1 MTPPQAQRITAF
13 PRLKGAVGMWAI
25 AWVMVAI
32 FLLSNLP
39 TPLYEGYRQ
48 AFGFSELTL
57 TLVYAAYVVGSM
69 STLFFLGRLSD
80 QVGRRPVLLGA
91 VGLAVLSAVAFL
103 FTHGTAVLFLARIA
117 SGFAVALASGAGTA
131 WILELHPKGDKARGT
146 QIALVANSVGLG
158 LGPLLSGLLAEYAPW
173 PLHLSFLVLL
183 PLLLAAGA
191 LALGSDDTVRERPL
205 KEASVKPRVGV
216 PKDKWRAFVTP
227 AIAAFV
233 TFALLGFYSS
243 LLPTVVTRTLH
254 LPNRAISGGVV
265 ALLFLVS
272 ALTIATWPKV
282 KPRRGML
289 LGLWLLVPGVA
300 LLILA
305 EAVHSLAWLL
315 LGTGIAGVA
324 AGLGYRFGLQ
334 RVNELSPDDRHAEL
348 ISSYLLVCYLAIS
361 LPVIGVGLVS
371 GATSPLFADALFGGL
386 IVALAFAAL
395 AFELRP
401 SRRP

>member
-1 MTPPQAQRITAF
+1 
-13 PRLKGAVGMWAI
+13 MWAI
-25 AWVMVAI
+25 AFAMVAI

-39 TPLYEGYRQ
+39 TPLYEGYRE

-69 STLFFLGRLSD
+69 ATLFFLGRLSD

-91 VGLAVLSAVAFL
+91 VGLAIVSAVGFL
-103 FTHGTAVLFLARIA
+103 FTTGTLGLFLARIA

-131 WILELHPKGDKARGT
+131 WILELHPEGDKAKGT
-146 QIALVANSVGLG
+146 QIALVANSVGLGLG

-173 PLHLSFLVLL
+173 PLHLSYLVIL
-183 PLLLAAGA
+183 PVLVAVGA
-191 LALGSDDTVRERPL
+191 LAFASDDTVRERPL
-205 KEASVKPRVGV
+205 SEASVKPRLGV
-216 PKDKWRAFVTP
+216 PKDRWRGFVTP

-243 LLPTVVTRTLH
+243 LLPSVVTRTLH
-254 LPNRAISGGVV
+254 LLNRAVSGGVV

-272 ALTIATWPKV
+272 ALSIATWPQV

-289 LGLWLLVPGVA
+289 TGLWLLVPGVA
-300 LLILA
+300 LLVLA

-315 LGTGIAGVA
+315 VGTAIGGVA

-348 ISSYLLVCYLAIS
+348 ISSYLVVCYVAIS

-371 GATSPLFADALFGGL
+371 SATGSLFADALFGGL
-386 IVALAFAAL
+386 IVALAIAAL